1 MMTERFDC
9 LFEVT
14 KTVLI
19 LSYGNAQV
27 KSGFSINNDIL
38 VENLHE
44 RSIVAQRQA
53 CDRIVHAGGVGN
65 VEITKLMVK
74 NVNMS
79 HSRDKDD
86 LKRKKEERSKEE
98 EEKAQKRLAAQ
109 KIKDLMAKKARLS
122 LNHEQ
127 DVREI

>member
-1 MMTERFDC
+1 M
-9 LFEVT
+9 
-14 KTVLI
+14 
-19 LSYGNAQV
+19 
-27 KSGFSINNDIL
+27 KSGFSINNDLL
-38 VENLHE
+38 VENLLE
-44 RSIVAQRQA
+44 RPVVAQRQVY
-53 CDRIVHAGGVGN
+53 DRIVHAGGVAN
-65 VEITKLMVK
+65 VEITKFMVK

-86 LKRKKEERSKEE
+86 LKRKKEKRSKEE

-109 KIKDLMAKKARLS
+109 KIKDLMVKKARLS